1 MASGTNSQVDN
12 GIDIIDLDFLGVD
25 GVIASYL
32 IDCGDQLAVV
42 ETGPTSTLPAL
53 AAGIE
58 RRGASWDDVSTI
70 VVTHIHLDH
79 SGAAGVI
86 VRDHP
91 HIRVLVH
98 PVGAPHLVAPERL
111 VRSAARIYGDDM
123 ARLWG
128 EIDGMPEERVR
139 TVTDGERI
147 SIGNRSFRFAHT
159 LGHATHHMVILDERS
174 GTLFTGDTGGVRVP
188 GSDYVAA
195 PIPPPE
201 FDPDGWRASLAI
213 MRDLA
218 PSRLALT
225 HFGIQGDVERHLG
238 EIEPRL
244 NELVALGEESGDT
257 ISDLDE
263 MTR

>member
-1 MASGTNSQVDN
+1 
-12 GIDIIDLDFLGVD
+12 
-25 GVIASYL
+25 
-32 IDCGDQLAVV
+32 
-42 ETGPTSTLPAL
+42 
-53 AAGIE
+53 
-58 RRGASWDDVSTI
+58 
-70 VVTHIHLDH
+70 
-79 SGAAGVI
+79 
-86 VRDHP
+86 
-91 HIRVLVH
+91 
-98 PVGAPHLVAPERL
+98 
-111 VRSAARIYGDDM
+111 
-123 ARLWG
+123 
-128 EIDGMPEERVR
+128 GMPEERVR
-139 TVTDGERI
+139 TVADGERI
-147 SIGNRSFRFAHT
+147 SIGNRLFRFAHT
-159 LGHATHHMVILDERS
+159 LGHASHHMIILNEQT

-263 MTR
+263 MTRRMDAFQRAHLGPDGTGEVIRRLNLANPDLLGAMGLERYLRKRREAGSLHSGN